1 MNEAILRIL
10 SVKSSIFT
18 ISQID
23 VTGNTSMGFRCL
35 MKQDGWAHPKSL
47 RSDDLTPP
55 VNCSRDG
62 EHRS

>member
-23 VTGNTSMGFRCL
+23 VTGNTSMGSRCL
-35 MKQDGWAHPKSL
+35 MKQDSWAHLKSL
-47 RSDDLTPP
+47 RPDELTPP
-55 VNCSRDG
+55 VHCSRDG